1 MLKFAGIDHPH
12 ILIGFLIERDYPS
25 TLDMLSA
32 HIQQPSFPRLLRHFL
47 YDQIHPNSVF
57 SAEIALD
64 DCPQFYGL
72 ISVFHSAV
80 AWFYAPSD
88 ICGAGGMYHECIRS
102 TPVWHS
108 EYPRYDTVFI
118 ETDRDLPGME
128 GLAVGR
134 VFLFFSFTFQDVHY
148 PCALIHWYSSV
159 GLEPDEETGLWVV
172 KPDFEANGSRS
183 LAVVHLES
191 ISWGAHL
198 IGVYGSS
205 FLPERVH
212 FANSL
217 DLFRAYFVNR
227 YADHHTHEFLTQI
240 T

>member
-1 MLKFAGIDHPH
+1 MTK
-12 ILIGFLIERDYPS
+12 S
-25 TLDMLSA
+25 T
-32 HIQQPSFPRLLRHFL
+32 PLRYF
-47 YDQIHPNSVF
+47 F
-57 SAEIALD
+57 AEIALD
-64 DCPQFYGL
+64 DCPRFYGC
-72 ISVFHSAV
+72 ISVFHLAV
-80 AWFYAPSD
+80 TLFYAPSD
-88 ICGAGGMYHECIRS
+88 ICGAGGMYRECIHS
-102 TPVWHS
+102 TPVGHS
-108 EYPRYDTVFI
+108 EYLRYDTVFI

-128 GLAVGR
+128 GLVVGC

-217 DLFRAYFVNR
+217 ELFHAYCDDRNSDYKTISSVFP
-227 YADHHTHEFLTQI
+227 
-240 T
+240 